1 MRPPSEGR
9 ITNERSLEITAMVAD
24 RACHAGCRIFLSPL
38 YLPCCHSGRVG
49 IVGGLEVNPPP
60 PVYVYRRSLLSENR
74 LYISIPGQNFK
85 HFKSTFRH
93 LTPHSFRSIP
103 TLRSGIGYTSKSVST
118 QQYIGFRLLSVRS
131 LLIKSR
137 TDKATTGYTPT
148 TVPKRLIGLQMQSGY
163 LTSSCGNSAVWK
175 SACHCCQLRVN

>member
-1 MRPPSEGR
+1 MNAVLKLQRWSQIVPAMRAAEYSCPLC
-9 ITNERSLEITAMVAD
+9 TY
-24 RACHAGCRIFLSPL
+24 HAAIQA
-38 YLPCCHSGRVG
+38 
-49 IVGGLEVNPPP
+49 GLELSGGWRLTPP